1 MILVTGATGAV
12 GREVAG
18 LLAGAGPVR
27 ILARRPDRVTVRGPE
42 VEVVAGEYGDRS
54 ALDRALRGIDS
65 VFLVTNSPTEPD
77 DERVAAAAGAAGVR
91 HIVKL
96 SMMAVEEPDADDFI
110 TRLQRGNERAV
121 RESGVPWTF
130 VRPRTFMSNTLSW
143 ASGIRSDAVVRALYG
158 DAPVACVD
166 PRDVAAVAVAALTGT
181 GHEGRAYAV
190 SGPEAITARE
200 QTAQLSQLLGRPLRF
215 EELSPDQARESLLAK
230 YPRPVA
236 EAFLE
241 SAERRRAGA
250 KAAVTPAV
258 EELTGRRARTFRTWA
273 ADHAEA
279 FGPSG
284 PTSRTEGSPTSGT
297 EGSPTSRTE

>member
-12 GREVAG
+12 GREVAAQ
-18 LLAGAGPVR
+18 LAAAGPVR
-27 ILARRPDRVTVRGPE
+27 LLARRPGRLTVRGDG
-42 VEVVAGEYGDRS
+42 VEAVEGEYGDRP
-54 ALDRALRGIDS
+54 ALDRALRGVDS

-77 DERVAAAAGAAGVR
+77 DERVAAAAAAAGVR
-91 HIVKL
+91 HLVKL
-96 SMMAVEEPDADDFI
+96 SMMAVEEPGADDFI
-110 TRLQRGNERAV
+110 TRRQRENEEAIRQ
-121 RESGVPWTF
+121 SGVPWTF

-143 ASGIRSDAVVRALYG
+143 APGIRAGVVRALYG

-200 QTAQLSQLLGRPLRF
+200 QTAQLSRVLGRPLRF
-215 EELSPDQARESLLAK
+215 EELGVDAARTALLAK

-241 SAERRRAGA
+241 SAERQREGA
-250 KAAVTPAV
+250 KAAVVPTV
-258 EELTGRRARTFRTWA
+258 QELTGRQASSYCVWS
-273 ADHAEA
+273 ADHADA
-279 FGPSG
+279 FAA
-284 PTSRTEGSPTSGT
+284 E
-297 EGSPTSRTE
+297 

>member
-18 LLAGAGPVR
+18 QLAAGPVR
-27 ILARRPDRVTVRGPE
+27 ILARRPERLTVRGDG
-42 VEVVAGEYGDRS
+42 VEVVEGEYGDRP
-54 ALDRALRGIDS
+54 ALDRALRDVTS

-77 DERVAAAAGAAGVR
+77 DERVAAAAAAAGVR
-91 HIVKL
+91 HLVKL
-96 SMMAVEEPDADDFI
+96 SMMAVEEPGADDFI
-110 TRLQRGNERAV
+110 TRRQRENEQAV

-130 VRPRTFMSNTLSW
+130 VRPRTFMSNTRSW
-143 ASGIRSDAVVRALYG
+143 APGIRSAGVVRALYG

-166 PRDVAAVAVAALTGT
+166 PRDVAAVAVAVLTGT

-200 QTAQLSQLLGRPLRF
+200 QTAELSRLLGRPLRF
-215 EELSPDQARESLLAK
+215 EELGVDAARTALLAK

-241 SAERRRAGA
+241 SAERQRAGA
-250 KAAVTPAV
+250 KAAVAPTV
-258 EELTGRRARTFRTWA
+258 RELTGRPARPFRIWA
-273 ADHAEA
+273 ADHADVFTGE
-279 FGPSG
+279 
-284 PTSRTEGSPTSGT
+284 
-297 EGSPTSRTE
+297 

>member
-18 LLAGAGPVR
+18 LLAAAGPLR
-27 ILARRPDRVTVRGPE
+27 ILARRPERLTVRGDGI
-42 VEVVAGEYGDRS
+42 EVVEGAYGDRP
-54 ALDRALRGIDS
+54 ALDRALRGVTS

-77 DERVAAAAGAAGVR
+77 DERVAGAAAAAGVR
-91 HIVKL
+91 HLVKL
-96 SMMAVEEPDADDFI
+96 SMMAVEEPGADDFI
-110 TRLQRGNERAV
+110 TRRQRRNEEAI

-143 ASGIRSDAVVRALYG
+143 APGIRSAGVVRALYG

-166 PRDVAAVAVAALTGT
+166 PRDVAAVAVAVLTGA

-200 QTAQLSQLLGRPLRF
+200 QTDQLSRVLGRPLRF
-215 EELSPDQARESLLAK
+215 EELGPDAARTALLAK

-241 SAERRRAGA
+241 SAERQLAGA
-250 KAAVTPAV
+250 KAAVVPTV
-258 EELTGRRARTFRTWA
+258 QEVTGHQARSYRTWA
-273 ADHAEA
+273 ADHADA
-279 FGPSG
+279 FAA
-284 PTSRTEGSPTSGT
+284 E
-297 EGSPTSRTE
+297 